1 LTKNRKRPYKGS
13 LEQGLKTTL
22 YHYDQEGYPK
32 PFGKEG
38 VMDLVWISVICGI
51 LGFATV
57 VYFVRYVLRQ
67 PPGTERIR
75 EITSAIQEGALAFI
89 HREYRTEIIVIVIIA
104 IILALIPALGWKTTV
119 AFIFGAL
126 CSMGA
131 GYAGMNMAVRSN
143 GRTTTAAEK
152 SLNQGLRVSFRGG
165 AVMGLT
171 VVSIG
176 VIGLSIL
183 YFAWNKDPNFLAVI
197 PAYGTGA
204 SLVALFARV
213 GGGIFTKGADAG
225 SDLVGK
231 VEAGIPEDDPRN
243 AAVVADFVGDNVGDV
258 CGMGADL
265 FESYVETVV
274 AAMTL
279 SIVGFVI
286 APEAIAPWVMKLFP
300 SRSPDEAL
308 RASWWLPMLIMA
320 GGIVA
325 SIIGCFLVRVG
336 EKVEM
341 AALLAALRRGTLSAS
356 ILTAIFCLLAIRFLN
371 AQFGLFWS
379 VLAGLIAGV
388 VMGESTN
395 YFTSYAFK
403 PTREISQACTI
414 GGGATIVRGFAV
426 GLISCWPPVLLVAI
440 ATIIAFHFSG
450 FYGVAIAAASMLSTL
465 GVTLATDAYGPVADN
480 AGGIATM
487 AELPPEVR
495 ERTDALDSL
504 GNTTAATGKGFAIG
518 AAVLNALGLVLSYA
532 LAAGL
537 VTVTSNGKITAPP
550 ELSLLSAPVIVGI
563 LIGALIPT
571 IFVAMTM
578 KSVGVT
584 AGLIVD
590 EVRRQWR
597 EIPGLREGNAKAQ
610 YDRCVDISTRAALKE
625 MLAPSIM
632 TIIIPILVGVILGKY
647 ALGGFLISSLS
658 TGFILAITLNN
669 AGGAWDNAKKWI
681 ESGQF
686 GGKRSEAHKA
696 AVIGDTTGDPMKDTA
711 GPSLNIMLKLMS
723 VISLLL
729 APVLTHFHGLF

>member
-1 LTKNRKRPYKGS
+1 
-13 LEQGLKTTL
+13 
-22 YHYDQEGYPK
+22 
-32 PFGKEG
+32 
-38 VMDLVWISVICGI
+38 MDLVWISVICGL

-57 VYFVRYVLRQ
+57 LYFVRYVLRQ
-67 PPGTERIR
+67 SEGTERIR
-75 EITSAIQEGALAFI
+75 EISGAIKEGALAFI
-89 HREYRTEIIVIVIIA
+89 HREYRTEILVIIIAA
-104 IILALIPALGWKTTV
+104 ILLALIPALGWKTSV
-119 AFIFGAL
+119 AFIFGAI

-131 GYAGMNMAVRSN
+131 GYAGMNMAIRSN
-143 GRTTTAAEK
+143 GRTTAAAKE

-183 YFAWNKDPNFLAVI
+183 YFAWHRDPNFLAVI
-197 PAYGTGA
+197 PAFGTGA

-243 AAVVADFVGDNVGDV
+243 AAVIADFVGDNVGDV

-279 SIVGFVI
+279 CIVGVVV
-286 APEAIAPWVMKLFP
+286 APEAIAPWVAKLFP
-300 SRSPDEAL
+300 SRSPEASL
-308 RASWWLPMLIMA
+308 QAAWWLPMLIMA
-320 GGIVA
+320 GGIIA
-325 SIIGCFLVRVG
+325 SIIGCFFVRVG

-341 AALLAALRRGTLSAS
+341 AALLGALRRGTLTSS
-356 ILTAIFCLLAIRFLN
+356 ILTAVFAFIIIQLLN
-371 AQFGLFWS
+371 AQIGLFWA

-388 VMGESTN
+388 LMGESTN
-395 YFTSYAFK
+395 YYTSYAFK
-403 PTREISQACTI
+403 PTRDISEASTF
-414 GGGATIVRGFAV
+414 GGGATMVRGFAV
-426 GLISCWPPVLLVAI
+426 GLISTWPPVILVAI
-440 ATIIAFHFSG
+440 ATIIAFHFAS

-518 AAVLNALGLVLSYA
+518 AAVLNALGLILSYA

-537 VTVTSNGKITAPP
+537 VSITSDGKITAPP
-550 ELSLLSAPVIVGI
+550 ELSLLSPSVIVGM
-563 LIGALIPT
+563 LVGALIPAV
-571 IFVAMTM
+571 FVAITM

-584 AGLIVD
+584 AGLIVE

-597 EIPGLREGNAKAQ
+597 EIPGLREGKARAQ
-610 YDRCVDISTRAALKE
+610 YDRCVDISTKAALRE

-632 TIIIPILVGVILGKY
+632 TVIAPILVGVILGKY
-647 ALGGFLISSLS
+647 ALGGFLISSLA
-658 TGFILAITLNN
+658 TGFILAVTLNN

-681 ESGQF
+681 EAGHF
-686 GGKRSEAHKA
+686 GGKGSDAHKA
-696 AVIGDTTGDPMKDTA
+696 AVVGDTTGDPMKDTA

-729 APVLTHFHGLF
+729 APVLSRFPGIF